1 MVTPHHISVDARCNL
16 QENPEGGGE
25 MARKKTSTSWTSE
38 EVATAF
44 EAGIVFGRMVE
55 NRRPRRSPLWS
66 EEEWLQALA
75 KAVGKKERS
84 TIREWTENAGPEE
97 QHREEQHAGEQQ
109 RGEQHA
115 GGND

>member
-1 MVTPHHISVDARCNL
+1 
-16 QENPEGGGE
+16 
-25 MARKKTSTSWTSE
+25 MARKKTSIDWTSE

-66 EEEWLQALA
+66 EEEWLQALV
-75 KAVGKKERS
+75 KAVGKKEES
-84 TIREWTENAGPEE
+84 SIREWNEDVGPEK
-97 QHREEQHAGEQQ
+97 QQGGEQQ

>member
-1 MVTPHHISVDARCNL
+1 
-16 QENPEGGGE
+16 
-25 MARKKTSTSWTSE
+25 MARKKTSIDWTSE

-75 KAVGKKERS
+75 KAVGKKEES
-84 TIREWTENAGPEE
+84 SIRESTENAGPEE
-97 QHREEQHAGEQQ
+97 QQGGGQQ